1 MIIATINNNRLFVQ
15 FSKLITDGTIQIRN
29 ESDFENKRKI
39 QNSDFEMFDFPIN
52 SNQISVKVEIDGNT
66 TKKILKINQR

>member
-29 ESDFENKRKI
+29 ESDFENNRKI

>member
-29 ESDFENKRKI
+29 ESDFENNRKI
-39 QNSDFEMFDFPIN
+39 QNSDFEIFDFPIN